1 MDAGVTPD
9 IEAGPLPARGSR
21 RISQQR
27 LAGAA
32 LGSVLCGGLL
42 VALYA
47 AAAIPAIEGL
57 VRVRYVLGPDGF
69 MPDGTLP
76 HLAAWACGP
85 VAAALAGVLLAGA
98 AVRGERWAGP
108 WMGVVT
114 FLLTLLLASLIPDLT
129 RLARGQA
136 SFGEAIGQAVVGAPL
151 MTLLAGALL
160 APLGAVCAAAGTAWA
175 WVLRRGFTGSG
186 RATRSTMLA
195 GSAGLLLAVLFGGLL
210 LSWLALAP
218 LLGSLSEGTVV
229 D

>member
-1 MDAGVTPD
+1 MGAGVTPD
-9 IEAGPLPARGSR
+9 TEAGRRPARGPR
-21 RISQQR
+21 RISRQR

-32 LGSVLCGGLL
+32 LGSVLCAGLL

-47 AAAIPAIEGL
+47 AAAIPAVEGL
-57 VRVRYVLGPDGF
+57 MRVRFVLGPDGL

-85 VAAALAGVLLAGA
+85 IAATLAGVLLAGA

-108 WMGVVT
+108 WMGIVT

-129 RLARGQA
+129 RLVRRQA
-136 SFGEAIGQAVVGAPL
+136 SFGEAVGQAVVGAPL
-151 MTLLAGALL
+151 MMLLAGAIL
-160 APLGAVCAAAGTAWA
+160 APLGAVCATAGTAWA

-186 RATRSTMLA
+186 RSTRSTMLA
-195 GSAGLLLAVLFGGLL
+195 GSAGLLLAVLCGGLL
-210 LSWLALAP
+210 LGWLALAP
-218 LLGSLSEGTVV
+218 LLGSLSEGTFV